1 MKKILFI
8 ALSCLTLT
16 CGFAQKRAMIPE
28 DLWRFG
34 RIGEVQLS
42 PDENNVLY
50 GVTTYDYTD
59 NSSNNELWLI
69 NLKNNTTTQ
78 LTKTKENEYNAVFH
92 PTNNKIYFIKSV
104 KNDGQIFSMNYDGS
118 NVKQVSNISGGV
130 DGFKIA
136 PNGKSVV
143 YIQTVKLDETPQE
156 IYSDLPLTQVRIFD
170 DLMYRHWD
178 KWHDYAYS
186 HPFVTSFNENGE
198 ITAGIDLLEGLQ
210 FDTPMNPFGGMEQLD
225 WSADGSKLAY
235 TCKLLTGT
243 EYSLSTNSDIFI
255 YDVDS
260 KTTTNISEFNKGY
273 DHDPVFSPNGN
284 YIAWKSMKK
293 PGFEADKERILLCNL
308 ETEKTIDLTEGFDQS
323 CSNYQ
328 WDKDG
333 NKIYFISGSK
343 GTFQIYNI
351 DITSKKI
358 NKITEGTHDYVDYC
372 YGENIIIGAKQS
384 MSMPTEIFKINPKN
398 GNETQISFVNKE
410 LLNEIQMG
418 EVEERWIKTVD
429 NKDMLVWVIYPPFV
443 DKTIENPAILYC
455 EGGPQSALSQFWSY
469 RWNFQMM
476 AANGYIVIAPNRRG
490 TLTHGQEWTNQISG
504 DYGGLNQQDYL
515 QAVDVISKE
524 PFIDKDRIGAV
535 GASYGGYS
543 VFWLAGNH
551 KGRFKAFISHC
562 GIYDF
567 YSMYGSTEENFF
579 TNHDYEGPYWKKP
592 EPNSYKFSPHLYVD
606 QWDTPI
612 LIIAGANDFRIPYTQ
627 SLEAFNCA
635 RLRGVPARLLF
646 FDNETHFVVQPQ
658 NAILWQREFKNWL
671 DKYLK

>member
-8 ALSCLTLT
+8 ALSCLTIT
-16 CGFAQKRAMIPE
+16 CFAQKRAMVPE

-34 RIGEVQLS
+34 RISEVQLS

-50 GVTTYDYTD
+50 GVTTYDYKN
-59 NSSNNELWLI
+59 NSSNTDLWII
-69 NLKNNTTTQ
+69 NLKDNNTTQ
-78 LTKTKENEYNAVFH
+78 LTKTKEHEYNGVFH

-104 KNDGQIFSMNYDGS
+104 KDEGQIFSMDYDGS
-118 NVKQVSNISGGV
+118 NVKQVSNIQGGV

-143 YIQTVKLDETPQE
+143 YTQTVKLDETPQE
-156 IYSDLPLTQVRIFD
+156 VYPDLPLTKVRIFD

-186 HPFVTSFNENGE
+186 HPFVTTFNDNGS
-198 ITAGIDLLEGLQ
+198 ITAGIELLEGLQ

-225 WSADGSKLAY
+225 WSADGTKLAY

-243 EYSLSTNSDIFI
+243 EYSLSTNSDVFI
-255 YDVDS
+255 YDVNT

-273 DHDPVFSPNGN
+273 DQDPVFSPNGK
-284 YIAWKSMKK
+284 YIAWKSMET
-293 PGFEADKERILLCNL
+293 PGFEADKERILLCDL
-308 ETEKTIDLTEGFDQS
+308 ETNKTIDLTEDFDQN
-323 CSNYQ
+323 CANYQ
-328 WDKDG
+328 WNKKGD
-333 NKIYFISGSK
+333 KIYFISGSK

-351 DITSKKI
+351 DINTKKI
-358 NKITEGTHDYVDYC
+358 NKITEGLHDYVDYC
-372 YGENIIIGAKQS
+372 YGETIIIGAKQS

-410 LLNEIQMG
+410 LLDEIQMG

-429 NKDMLVWVIYPPFV
+429 DKDMLVWVIYPPFV
-443 DKTIENPAILYC
+443 DKNKENPAILYC

-476 AANGYIVIAPNRRG
+476 AANGYVVIAPNRRG
-490 TLTHGQEWTNQISG
+490 TLTFGQEWTDQISG
-504 DYGGLNQQDYL
+504 DYGGLNQKDYL
-515 QAVDVISKE
+515 QAVDVLSEE

-543 VFWLAGNH
+543 IYWLAGH
-551 KGRFKAFISHC
+551 HEGRFKAFISHC
-562 GIYDF
+562 GIYNF

-579 TNHDYEGPYWKKP
+579 TNHDYEGPYWEKP
-592 EPNSYKFSPHLYVD
+592 EPKSYQFSPHLYVD
-606 QWDTPI
+606 KWDTPI
-612 LIIAGANDFRIPYTQ
+612 LIIVGANDFRIPYTQ

-658 NAILWQREFKNWL
+658 NAILWQREFKGWL